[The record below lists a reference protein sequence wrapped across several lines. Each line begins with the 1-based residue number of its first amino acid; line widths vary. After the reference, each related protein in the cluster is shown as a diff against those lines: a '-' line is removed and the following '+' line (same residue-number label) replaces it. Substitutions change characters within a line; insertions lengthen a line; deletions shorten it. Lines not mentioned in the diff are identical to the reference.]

1 MSLLENISTHSLYLQ
16 APLLHMLYRP
26 KHLQSPP
33 LPLVCSAYNWC
44 WMRWLQLV
52 QLSECQWAT
61 SAEILKTILRHVKG
75 FELLNNI
82 HNCTGVTHTVVGV
95 LSVCQ
100 LMTSHIVKVHRVWSD
115 DPMLCT
121 LTWSMKIPSCV
132 LLIQIDSWPIGHE
145 SICINNTHDGIFM
158 LQVNVHSMG
167 SSDHTLCT
175 FTMCDVMSWQTDRTP
190 TTVCVT
196 PVQLWIL
203 FKSSKPFTW
212 RKIVFKIS
220 ALVAHWHS
228 DSCTSCSHLIQH
240 QLYAEQTSGK
250 GGDCKCFGLYSI
262 CRRGAWR

>member
-121 LTWSMKIPSCV
+121 LTWSMKI
-132 LLIQIDSWPIGHE
+132 GHE
-145 SICINNTHDGIFM
+145 SICINNTHDGLLITDAA
-158 LQVNVHSMG
+158 VG
-167 SSDHTLCT
+167 SYYCSQRLTA
-175 FTMCDVMSWQTDRTP
+175 VQNSW
-190 TTVCVT
+190 
-196 PVQLWIL
+196 
-203 FKSSKPFTW
+203 
-212 RKIVFKIS
+212 
-220 ALVAHWHS
+220 
-228 DSCTSCSHLIQH
+228 
-240 QLYAEQTSGK
+240 YM
-250 GGDCKCFGLYSI
+250 
-262 CRRGAWR
+262 